1 MDQKKLQ
8 GPWRTKVLYHRLMLP
23 NCFRRFSFA
32 CSVRGNMP
40 KGTQQGRRRGVPPS
54 LPVPITPCKLLQC
67 LSQEIFYFITLI
79 HGHRFLEGK
88 LSAKRKPVRDVKVKL
103 CPAVRPVRRHI
114 NECAPPHP
122 PGII

>member
-1 MDQKKLQ
+1 
-8 GPWRTKVLYHRLMLP
+8 
-23 NCFRRFSFA
+23 
-32 CSVRGNMP
+32 MP
-40 KGTQQGRRRGVPPS
+40 KGTQQGRRRGVPPGPSNPSFIS

-88 LSAKRKPVRDVKVKL
+88 LSAKRKPVQDAKVKL

-114 NECAPPHP
+114 KECAPPP
-122 PGII
+122 PGDNISHNVFENKIAV